1 MSKFPYD
8 ALMDSVKELNDI
20 FHRLYRLKITSA
32 GEINAFFKE
41 IDNNFGDC
49 LKSDLLQAIS
59 SALRANNRYIMTYLT
74 LMQKFYQKYPDLN
87 SQHDSSLG
95 EHILQKYFGI
105 TVTKPYQF
113 KISNLLKSI
122 IYDDVKLLAP
132 FTEQNEYS
140 HLQEIDFSY
149 FPCVKNKL
157 NLLETCCYYGSV
169 NCFKF
174 LRSKFSSGVTKVCLQ
189 LSFLGGNPD
198 IMSECL
204 KYQKPNEKCMKYAIM
219 SHNVDF
225 VTYLMNEH
233 NIPIDIN
240 MCIYYD
246 NIQAF
251 LIHFDQSNDMERFI
265 IGTIDL
271 LLCYPRFNL
280 SVITK
285 IVFSLLPKIMDKKY
299 QGLLNS
305 AKAILFNEFDD
316 VDFNFIDDYVKT
328 FLHYVAEYFHWSN
341 NVVLYYN
348 EESILNN
355 QDNEGKTALHYATI
369 SDNIDFLDQLKFY
382 EINTE
387 TQDNEGKTALH
398 YAVMND
404 NEYFTKRLLNFNDK
418 STEISDNDGKLP
430 LHYAVIGGN
439 VKIALAV
446 IERTSRIRKRD
457 NNSKFPLQYAV
468 DDPEMFENLIY
479 DPKT

>member
-1 MSKFPYD
+1 M
-8 ALMDSVKELNDI
+8 
-20 FHRLYRLKITSA
+20 
-32 GEINAFFKE
+32 
-41 IDNNFGDC
+41 
-49 LKSDLLQAIS
+49 
-59 SALRANNRYIMTYLT
+59 
-74 LMQKFYQKYPDLN
+74 
-87 SQHDSSLG
+87 
-95 EHILQKYFGI
+95 
-105 TVTKPYQF
+105 
-113 KISNLLKSI
+113 
-122 IYDDVKLLAP
+122 
-132 FTEQNEYS
+132 
-140 HLQEIDFSY
+140 
-149 FPCVKNKL
+149 
-157 NLLETCCYYGSV
+157 
-169 NCFKF
+169 
-174 LRSKFSSGVTKVCLQ
+174 
-189 LSFLGGNPD
+189 
-198 IMSECL
+198 
-204 KYQKPNEKCMKYAIM
+204 
-219 SHNVDF
+219 
-225 VTYLMNEH
+225 
-233 NIPIDIN
+233 
-240 MCIYYD
+240 
-246 NIQAF
+246 
-251 LIHFDQSNDMERFI
+251 
-265 IGTIDL
+265 
-271 LLCYPRFNL
+271 
-280 SVITK
+280 
-285 IVFSLLPKIMDKKY
+285 
-299 QGLLNS
+299 
-305 AKAILFNEFDD
+305 
-316 VDFNFIDDYVKT
+316 KT